1 MDEHG
6 AAQILSDAAN
16 SEKVKAMKTDDFFVE
31 LLTLVREIHAMLKG
45 QEVSE

>member
-1 MDEHG
+1 MTDNPVAREIAE
-6 AAQILSDAAN
+6 AAY

-45 QEVSE
+45 QEVSK